1 MHFGKKIGG
10 IMKKILK
17 ILSFVLLFLCISC
30 SAFAQINIPYSIKG
44 DLSIEESELYDYV
57 GFNFSIKNK
66 SEKRI
71 NTVTVVF
78 YVFDENGEPPFGM
91 KNHIVLNLNCTI
103 EPGEILEDC
112 LSLDNYVYCLDS
124 ERYEIDYLY
133 VSRISYDDG
142 SVWSDPFGT
151 FVQL

>member
-1 MHFGKKIGG
+1 M
-10 IMKKILK
+10 
-17 ILSFVLLFLCISC
+17 LFLCTSC

-91 KNHIVLNLNCTI
+91 KNHIVLNINCNI
-103 EPGEILEDC
+103 EPNEIIEDC
-112 LSLDNYVYCLDS
+112 ISLDEFIFSFESSGYV
-124 ERYEIDYLY
+124 IDYLY
-133 VSRISYDDG
+133 ISQILYDDG
-142 SVWSDPFGT
+142 AVWTDSFGVFAT
-151 FVQL
+151 Y